1 MLDQMMKSLA
11 VTLGVGDFIISNNGS
26 YDIEVDQML
35 LNIRQH
41 SSWVLWE
48 TVLPFQ
54 FEQHLDYQKEQ
65 ALKHCMQLSLKTL
78 RDTCSTLTV
87 NDNEQLIVQGK
98 MKMESATTE
107 VLCTQ
112 LSQHVNLVE
121 QLSAVLEHQRV
132 NHTVSHSIWIP

>member
-11 VTLGVGDFIISNNGS
+11 ATLGVGDFIASNNGS

-54 FEQHLDYQKEQ
+54 FELQLDYQKEQ

-78 RDTCSTLTV
+78 RDTSSTLTV

-98 MKMESATTE
+98 MNMESATTE
-107 VLCTQ
+107 ALCAQ
-112 LSQHVNLVE
+112 LSLHVNLVE
-121 QLSAVLEHQRV
+121 QFSGVLEHQRV

>member
-1 MLDQMMKSLA
+1 MLDQMMKFLA
-11 VTLGVGDFIISNNGS
+11 VTLGVGDFIASNNGS

-54 FEQHLDYQKEQ
+54 FEQRLDYQKEQ

-78 RDTCSTLTV
+78 RDTSSTLTV
-87 NDNEQLIVQGK
+87 NDNDQLIVQGK
-98 MKMESATTE
+98 MNMESATSE
-107 VLCTQ
+107 ALCAQ
-112 LSQHVNLVE
+112 LSLHVNFVE
-121 QLSAVLEHQRV
+121 QFSGVLEHQHV

>member
-54 FEQHLDYQKEQ
+54 FAQHLDFQKEQ

-78 RDTCSTLTV
+78 RDTRSTLTV

-98 MKMESATTE
+98 MKMDSATTE

>member
-11 VTLGVGDFIISNNGS
+11 ATLGVGDFITSNNGS

-54 FEQHLDYQKEQ
+54 FEQHLDFQKEQ

-78 RDTCSTLTV
+78 RDTSSTLTV

-112 LSQHVNLVE
+112 IGRASCRE
-121 QLSAVLEHQRV
+121 RV
-132 NHTVSHSIWIP
+132 

>member
-11 VTLGVGDFIISNNGS
+11 ATLGLGDFISSNNGS
-26 YDIEVDQML
+26 YDIEVDQIL

-54 FEQHLDYQKEQ
+54 FKQHLDYQKEQ
-65 ALKHCMQLSLKTL
+65 TLKHCMQLSLKTL

-87 NDNEQLIVQGK
+87 NNNEQLIVQGK
-98 MKMESATTE
+98 MNMESATTE
-107 VLCTQ
+107 ALCAQ

-121 QLSAVLEHQRV
+121 QFSDVLERQRV
-132 NHTVSHSIWIP
+132 NHTVSHCIWIP

>member
-11 VTLGVGDFIISNNGS
+11 ATLGVGDFIASNNGS

-54 FEQHLDYQKEQ
+54 FEQPLDYQKEQ

-78 RDTCSTLTV
+78 RDTSSTLTV

-98 MKMESATTE
+98 MNMESATTE
-107 VLCTQ
+107 ALCAQ
-112 LSQHVNLVE
+112 LSLHVNLVE
-121 QLSAVLEHQRV
+121 QFSGVLEHQRV

>member
-11 VTLGVGDFIISNNGS
+11 VTLGVRDFITSNNGS

-54 FEQHLDYQKEQ
+54 FAQHLDFQKEQ

-78 RDTCSTLTV
+78 RDTRSTLTV

-98 MKMESATTE
+98 MKMDSATTE

-112 LSQHVNLVE
+112 LSLHVNLVE
-121 QLSAVLEHQRV
+121 QLSGVLEHQRV

>member
-1 MLDQMMKSLA
+1 MLDQVMKSLA
-11 VTLGVGDFIISNNGS
+11 ATLGVGDFIASNNGS

-54 FEQHLDYQKEQ
+54 FEQYLDYQKEQ
-65 ALKHCMQLSLKTL
+65 ALKHCMQLSLKTV
-78 RDTCSTLTV
+78 RDTSSILTV

-98 MKMESATTE
+98 MNMESATTE
-107 VLCTQ
+107 ALCAQ
-112 LSQHVNLVE
+112 LSQHVNSVE
-121 QLSAVLEHQRV
+121 KFSGVLEHQRV
-132 NHTVSHSIWIP
+132 NHTVNHSIWIP